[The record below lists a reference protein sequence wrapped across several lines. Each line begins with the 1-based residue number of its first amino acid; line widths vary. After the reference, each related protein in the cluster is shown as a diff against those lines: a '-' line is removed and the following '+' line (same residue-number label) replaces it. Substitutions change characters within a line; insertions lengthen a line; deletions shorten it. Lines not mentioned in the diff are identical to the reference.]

1 MSKNL
6 HQVFL
11 ANPASSMNATDE
23 MYLIRSPFGVG
34 DDMGITWANI
44 LASIAAQASGTWGI
58 SISGN
63 AATATTATTATSA
76 TNATNATNIGTTAV
90 STNATFYPTF
100 VSSIAGGNQAADINA
115 ALNYN
120 PSTGTLSATTFSGAF
135 SGTVTNALNVAT
147 TQVSTNANYF
157 PLFVASST
165 NGNQPCDLGTG
176 ITFNPSTNTLTTT
189 TFVGA
194 LTGNASTATS
204 ATSATNATN
213 VGTTAVST
221 NATFYPL
228 FVSSVAGGN
237 FPCDVNSALNYNP
250 STGTLSATTFSGAF
264 SGTVTNATNVATTQ
278 VSTNASFFPLF
289 VASSTNGNQPCDLG
303 TGITFNPSTNTLTT
317 TTFSGALSG
326 NATTATTAT
335 NATNVATTQVSTNA
349 SFFPLFVASSTN
361 GNQACDLGTGITFNP
376 STNTLTTTTFSGAL
390 SGNATTATT
399 ATTANAL
406 ASGAIFM
413 TTVNQATSSATL
425 AVNTQYITNN
435 GASLVTY
442 TIPATAAQGSIFRVI
457 GSSSGGW
464 KVNVASGQTLHLG
477 SSATT
482 ASTGSIASTNQYDT
496 IEFVCTVAN
505 TEFVCRPPQG
515 TLTVV

>member
-1 MSKNL
+1 M
-6 HQVFL
+6 
-11 ANPASSMNATDE
+11 ANPAAAMAATDE
-23 MYLIRSPFGVG
+23 LYLIRSPFGIT
-34 DDMGITWANI
+34 DDFAITWANM
-44 LASIAAQASGTWGI
+44 LASIAAQATGTWGI

-63 AATATTATTATSA
+63 AATATSA
-76 TNATNATNIGTTAV
+76 TNSTNSVNVGTTAN
-90 STNATFYPTF
+90 STNASFFPLF
-100 VSSIAGGNQAADINA
+100 VASNAGGNQAA
-115 ALNYN
+115 
-120 PSTGTLSATTFSGAF
+120 
-135 SGTVTNALNVAT
+135 
-147 TQVSTNANYF
+147 Q
-157 PLFVASST
+157 
-165 NGNQPCDLGTG
+165 LGTG
-176 ITFNPSTNTLTTT
+176 LSFNPSTNTLSTT

-194 LTGNASTATS
+194 LTGNASTATL
-204 ATSATNATN
+204 ATNATN

-250 STGTLSATTFSGAF
+250 STGNLSATTFTGSF

-278 VSTNASFFPLF
+278 VSNNASYFPLF

-326 NATTATTAT
+326 NATTATTATTAT

-376 STNTLTTTTFSGAL
+376 STNTLSTTTFSGAL

-406 ASGAIFM
+406 ASAAIWV
-413 TTVNQATSSATL
+413 TTVNQASGSATL

-442 TIPATAAQGSIFRVI
+442 TLPATAAQGSIFRVI
-457 GSSSGGW
+457 GHSAGGW
-464 KVNVASGQTLHLG
+464 KINVASGQTLHLG

-482 ASTGSIASTNQYDT
+482 TSTGSIASTNQWDCV
-496 IEFVCTVAN
+496 EVVCTVAN
-505 TEFVCRPPQG
+505 TTFACMPPQG
-515 TLTVV
+515 SLTVA